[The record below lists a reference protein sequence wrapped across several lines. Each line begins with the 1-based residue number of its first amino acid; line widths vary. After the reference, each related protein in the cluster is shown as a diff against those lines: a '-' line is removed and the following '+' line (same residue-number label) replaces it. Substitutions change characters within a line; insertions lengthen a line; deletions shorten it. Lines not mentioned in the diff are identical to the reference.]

1 MDRRTHCTAGSAG
14 EPVREGSTTRP
25 VRYEDCCILLAAR
38 TEFPAYVEALT
49 ARGIPVYADARENL
63 MLAPHIRPLIAL
75 LKVID
80 DPAQDIDLAAAMLGP
95 MFGFTE
101 DDLVRCCAPAAVRY
115 RPKRAKGPPAS
126 ACTARCCWRWRTRQT
141 IPLPRR

>member
-1 MDRRTHCTAGSAG
+1 M
-14 EPVREGSTTRP
+14 REGSTTRP
-25 VRYEDCCILLAAR
+25 VRYEDCCVLLAAR

-80 DPAQDIDLAAAMLGP
+80 DPSQDIYLAAAMLGP

-101 DDLVRCCAPAAVRY
+101 DDLVRL
-115 RPKRAKGPPAS
+115 RARSRQVQAEPDKSPPAS
-126 ACTARCCWRWRTRQT
+126 ACTAHCCWRWRTRPT